1 MDEYNYDALASTVK
15 NEDITSSG
23 QNQEI
28 LRRLKDNDIQENL
41 WISNVDD
48 GDEDDVYY
56 IPMMM
61 QRIRGGWDISLV
73 EIQVY
78 RLSISSTEVTPSK
91 IYLSA
96 KD

>member
-1 MDEYNYDALASTVK
+1 MEEYNYDALASTI
-15 NEDITSSG
+15 NIEDITSNG

-28 LRRLKDNDIQENL
+28 LRRLKDNDIQKNL

-56 IPMMM
+56 IPDIG
-61 QRIRGGWDISLV
+61 RIWGGWDISLV
-73 EIQVY
+73 VTQVC
-78 RLSISSTEVTPSK
+78 RSSISTEVTPSK